1 MEFAHLFVPM
11 KDILISPIRNNIHNR
26 NKDEVY
32 KQDTLFVS
40 GGAENARQGLQY
52 SLDLNFGELDFD
64 WEKKILT
71 VRTLGK
77 DLHAPPLIAAKYS
90 FDHLSGLIDFPGGE
104 DGLQEMMAKNSSGI
118 MKYWGMNDL
127 PVTSI
132 GEPRQHQW
140 TCIDH
145 RGTAH
150 PYRITISYASLVL
163 VLIVIPLI
171 TILGLIGVFRRKL
184 NRLIFGVITDIPS
197 PMPDKLISRRVI

>member
-11 KDILISPIRNNIHNR
+11 KDILISPVRSNIHYR

-32 KQDTLFVS
+32 NQDSLFES

-52 SLDLNFGELDFD
+52 SLDLNFGELEFD
-64 WEKKILT
+64 WERKILT

-77 DLHAPPLIAAKYS
+77 DLHGPPLISAKYS
-90 FDHLSGLIDFPGGE
+90 FDQLSGIIDIPGGE
-104 DGLQEMMAKNSSGI
+104 DGLLEMITKNGSQSMNFWGI
-118 MKYWGMNDL
+118 TDL
-127 PVTSI
+127 PIFSKT
-132 GEPRQHQW
+132 EPRQNHW

-150 PYRITISYASLVL
+150 PFRITMSYASLAF

-171 TILGLIGVFRRKL
+171 MLLGLIGIFRRKL
-184 NRLIFGVITDIPS
+184 TRLIVGFITDIPS
-197 PMPDKLISRRVI
+197 PMPDKIISRRVI